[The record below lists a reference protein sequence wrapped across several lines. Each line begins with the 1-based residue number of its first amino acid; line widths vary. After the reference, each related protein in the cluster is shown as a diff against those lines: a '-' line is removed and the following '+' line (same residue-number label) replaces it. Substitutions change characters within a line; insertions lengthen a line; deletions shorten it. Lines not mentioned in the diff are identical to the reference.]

1 MGEEIFNKE
10 VFLETST
17 YDDYLKNFILEH
29 KTYETI
35 GYVYIRVSTKEQV
48 KNSPHSQ
55 LKDILEYAL
64 EKGIYISKE
73 NIFVDGGISGRHADN
88 RIEFQLMIDKA
99 LVKSNKCNYVLIHKY
114 DRFARNKEESV
125 MYKSKL
131 KRVGVKLVSVME
143 PLPEDRKMALI
154 LENQLETNSELYSI
168 NLSDEVYKGLRV
180 LADEGKHVN
189 RPPYGYKKVFKEVIK
204 IKNKDKIIKEMVIY
218 EQEARIVR
226 LIFEW
231 FINGMTVYKIAQKL
245 NEMGVK
251 TRDGRSW
258 YDNRVRY
265 VLQNKTY
272 IGLTHWTEKGK
283 DTIIRQGTFPAIV
296 DMDTWNKT
304 QELLKLSENGNKK
317 MRTEVKKDHWL
328 RGKIR
333 CSDCNN
339 TLVINGTSWQC
350 SGYTHGECMVSHS
363 ITIEK
368 MENIFLELIKNLT
381 RDKIININISKIK
394 IQNNDEVAIIEDKLK
409 NLKTQK
415 NRIMTAYE
423 TQLYTLGE
431 FKERKLKIEAEEEML
446 SKKLQE
452 LKSKED
458 FKEIQDEVYKNCES
472 MVEVLL
478 DENIPNLDKRTIV
491 DKVIDKIVFDKKNKT
506 FEVYYKV

>member
-1 MGEEIFNKE
+1 MEEDFFNKDS
-10 VFLETST
+10 FLETST
-17 YDDYLKNFILEH
+17 YDKYLKEFILRY
-29 KTYETI
+29 KSYENI
-35 GYVYIRVSTKEQV
+35 GYIYIRVSTKEQV
-48 KNSPHSQ
+48 QNSPYSQ

-64 EKGIYISKE
+64 ENGIYVSRE
-73 NIFVDGGISGRHADN
+73 NIFIDGGISGRHADN
-88 RIEFQLMIDKA
+88 RIEFQQMIEKA
-99 LVKSNKCNYVLIHKY
+99 LTRSNKCDFVLIHKY

-125 MYKSKL
+125 IYKAKL
-131 KRVGVKLVSVME
+131 KRAGIKLIAVKEL
-143 PLPEDRKMALI
+143 LPEDKKLALI

-168 NLSDEVYKGLRV
+168 NLSDEVCKGLRV

-218 EQEARIVR
+218 EQEANIVK

-231 FINGMTVYKIAQKL
+231 FVNGMTVYKIAQKL

-251 TRDGRSW
+251 THDGRSW

-283 DTIIRQGTFPAIV
+283 DTIVRQGSFPAII
-296 DMDTWNKT
+296 DTDTWNKV
-304 QELLKLSENGNKK
+304 QELLKLNENENKK
-317 MRTEVKKDHWL
+317 MRTEVKNDHWL

-339 TLVINGTSWQC
+339 TLVICGTSWQC
-350 SGYTHGECMVSHS
+350 GGYTHGECRISHS

-409 NLKTQK
+409 DLKTQK
-415 NRIMTAYE
+415 SRIMTAYE
-423 TQLYTLGE
+423 TQLYTLEE
-431 FKERKLKIEAEEEML
+431 FKERKLKIEYEEELL
-446 SKKLQE
+446 SKKLNE
-452 LKSKED
+452 LKNKED
-458 FKEIQDEVYKNCES
+458 FKDLQNEVYKNCES

-478 DENIPNLDKRTIV
+478 DENIPNLDKRIMI
-491 DKVIDKIVFDKKNKT
+491 DKVIDKIIFDKKNKT
-506 FEVYYKV
+506 FEVYYKT